1 MMSENTP
8 LSVYVTGA
16 TQGLGREVMRQLAA
30 RGHQVAGTASSLDD
44 THLIRAAGGL
54 PVYNDPFRTAEVIST
69 LKMIAA
75 DVVVNLAPQAVNSH
89 TLQGIDWEREQHA
102 LADGT
107 AALADAVR
115 AGAARFLVH
124 TSFTFLYGDA
134 GGAAVDESA
143 ALDSANAFFQTAA
156 LAEQRALA
164 APGCVLRA
172 GSVYGP
178 ENAATVAL
186 NTALIAGHALPL
198 GDDDHLAN
206 WVHVHDLARAV
217 ALAVEQQPAGAVFN
231 IADDH
236 PAPVAAF
243 AAALAASHNLTAPR
257 RQRLPSLG
265 RQIFM
270 HPAHQ
275 AILDSSAHARIDRA
289 QAALGWSPRYA
300 DYHAGLEQTL
310 LAWRAAVAP

>member
-1 MMSENTP
+1 MSEKTP

-16 TQGLGREVMRQLAA
+16 TLGLGREVMRQFAA
-30 RGHQVAGTASSLDD
+30 RGHQVAGTAASLDD

-54 PVYNDPFRTAEVIST
+54 PVYNDPFRAAEVVST

-75 DVVVNLAPQAVNSH
+75 DVVVHLAPQAANSQP
-89 TLQGIDWEREQHA
+89 LQGVNWPHEQRA
-102 LADGT
+102 LVSST
-107 AALADAVR
+107 AALAEAVQ

-124 TSFTFLYGDA
+124 TSFTYLYGDA
-134 GGAAVDESA
+134 GGGLVDETAAPATENEFFLA
-143 ALDSANAFFQTAA
+143 ALQ
-156 LAEQRALA
+156 AEQRALA

-178 ENAATVAL
+178 ENVQTAAL

-198 GDDDHLAN
+198 GDDDRLAS
-206 WVHVHDLARAV
+206 WVHAHDLAQAV
-217 ALAVEQQPAGAVFN
+217 VLAAEQQPAGAIFN

-236 PAPVAAF
+236 PAAVAAF
-243 AAALAASHNLTAPR
+243 AGALAASHGLPAPR
-257 RQRLPSLG
+257 RQWLPPLG
-265 RQIFM
+265 RQAFM

-275 AILDSSAHARIDRA
+275 AILASSARAAADRA
-289 QAALGWSPRYA
+289 KTELGWQPRYP
-300 DYHAGLEQTL
+300 DYRAGLEQTL